1 MRQPEFRS
9 YIPNHG
15 ILLDLKSSGL
25 FPSIAILILSASIW
39 TILSRRQ
46 RLRSCASLTLL
57 NQLRGPPSQSWLQGN
72 YTHVFSNQG
81 WDFHKMLADNY
92 GSVVRIMGP
101 LRVILVMSTF
111 QYLHS
116 PLFSYNE
123 QSKQLYTFDPKAMY
137 HIFIKVSTS
146 SILMSISINES
157 NDVNNQQ
164 GTVFQ
169 PHGVDTSAAI
179 IFGKGLLSTAGESH
193 RKQRKMLNPVFSIA
207 HMRSMIP
214 IFYDVVDQLR
224 DALSRRVQGGPQEI
238 DLLGW
243 MARTALE
250 LIGQSGLGYSFDDMM
265 DDVPK
270 HRYSVIIKDFVPTL
284 TELSFARFYVL
295 PLLIKVLPK
304 SVRVFLMNI
313 LPWRTL
319 HNARDMANYMHDL
332 AVQIYQEKKHALEE
346 GDEAVLKQIGK
357 GKDLLS
363 ILMKANM
370 KADSEDKLEEL
381 ELIGQ
386 VCLFLDCVVF
396 FITHKNKITVSDVDV
411 HIRSNGHHLDF
422 TKSAMSRILHLLAL
436 HPVVQDKLRD
446 EVVFALRECGGNHLS
461 YDELMG
467 LPYLDAICR
476 ETLRL
481 YAPIP
486 SVIRKSTEDTIVP
499 FSQPVVG
506 KDGKVVTEVFL
517 PKGTT
522 VFISI
527 LNANRNPDLWGP
539 DALEWK
545 PERWLSP
552 LPEAV
557 TKAEIPAVYSHLMTF
572 IGGLFRSFRGFKFS
586 QLEMKVVIAMLVENF
601 KFSLAPEKEIF
612 WQMSL
617 ITSPVVGDSDSENS
631 DHPQLPLIVELAK

>member
-15 ILLDLKSSGL
+15 ILLNLKSSGL

-46 RLRSCASLTLL
+46 RLRSCASLTFL

-101 LRVILVMSTF
+101 LR
-111 QYLHS
+111 
-116 PLFSYNE
+116 
-123 QSKQLYTFDPKAMY
+123 SKQLYTFDPKAMY
-137 HIFIKVSTS
+137 RIFIK
-146 SILMSISINES
+146 
-157 NDVNNQQ
+157 Q

-169 PHGVDTSAAI
+169 PHGVEYHQRRDYLWQGSLEHSG
-179 IFGKGLLSTAGESH
+179 GKSSETTEDAQSGLFHCSYAFNDCG
-193 RKQRKMLNPVFSIA
+193 MLYPGAFKYLPENC
-207 HMRSMIP
+207 
-214 IFYDVVDQLR
+214 
-224 DALSRRVQGGPQEI
+224 PQI

-270 HRYSVIIKDFVPTL
+270 HRYSVIIKDFV
-284 TELSFARFYVL
+284 FYVL
-295 PLLIKVLPK
+295 PLVIKVLPK

-363 ILMKANM
+363 ILIHQHAVLILVGSNFPVKANM

-386 VCLFLDCVVF
+386 MST
-396 FITHKNKITVSDVDV
+396 FI
-411 HIRSNGHHLDF
+411 F
-422 TKSAMSRILHLLAL
+422 AAMDTTS
-436 HPVVQDKLRD
+436 DKLRD

-481 YAPIP
+481 
-486 SVIRKSTEDTIVP
+486 STEDTIVP
-499 FSQPVVG
+499 FSQPVTVG

-539 DALEWK
+539 DALPEWK

-572 IGGLFRSFRGFKFS
+572 IGGGRSCIGFKFS
-586 QLEMKVVIAMLVENF
+586 QLETKVVIAMLVENF

>member
-101 LRVILVMSTF
+101 LR
-111 QYLHS
+111 
-116 PLFSYNE
+116 
-123 QSKQLYTFDPKAMY
+123 SKQLYTFDPKAMY
-137 HIFIKVSTS
+137 HIFIK
-146 SILMSISINES
+146 
-157 NDVNNQQ
+157 Q

-386 VCLFLDCVVF
+386 MST
-396 FITHKNKITVSDVDV
+396 FIFAAMDTTS
-411 HIRSNGHHLDF
+411 
-422 TKSAMSRILHLLAL
+422 SAMSRILHLLAL

-446 EVVFALRECGGNHLS
+446 EVIFALRECGGNHLS

-522 VFISI
+522 VLV
-527 LNANRNPDLWGP
+527 LNAM
-539 DALEWK
+539 
-545 PERWLSP
+545 
-552 LPEAV
+552 V
-557 TKAEIPAVYSHLMTF
+557 QFT
-572 IGGLFRSFRGFKFS
+572 
-586 QLEMKVVIAMLVENF
+586 
-601 KFSLAPEKEIF
+601 
-612 WQMSL
+612 
-617 ITSPVVGDSDSENS
+617 
-631 DHPQLPLIVELAK
+631 